1 VSAAEAGGNEADM
14 VDPRL
19 EDHAVGVELQIMELV
34 ERRER
39 AATQGRTAAA
49 EAFQREI
56 DVLQEDLA
64 RTADDIARQA

>member
-1 VSAAEAGGNEADM
+1 M

-19 EDHAVGVELQIMELV
+19 EDHATGVELQLMELV

-39 AATQGRTAAA
+39 AVTQGRHDDAAA
-49 EAFQREI
+49 LQSEI
-56 DVLQEDLA
+56 SLLQDDLA